1 MYMSIRLIIA
11 GVFLLCA
18 VMVIKKSRVCSKRTL
33 YIVFSLLSVLLLV
46 VSAFLPVENLF
57 VSFESPSAAY
67 EYYRPGRSKLELVV
81 EGDACDFIVE
91 RKDDKDSYLIVPK
104 TAEGWKIGLG
114 SDTRRAAHDTSDG
127 FVIYVYQY
135 KNTNDYFIT
144 ILDTKGG
151 EESISDEYNT
161 EFYSLERSAPA
172 LGKSYVSYYAHISGS
187 ELPNSLTLNGVCVT
201 LDIGDA
207 GFVEMEA
214 VRGVYD
220 R

>member
-1 MYMSIRLIIA
+1 MYMIIRLIIA

-18 VMVIKKSRVCSKRTL
+18 VIVIKKSGVCSKRIL

-67 EYYRPGRSKLELVV
+67 EYYRPGRSKLELVA

-114 SDTRRAAHDTSDG
+114 SDTRRVAYDTSDG
-127 FVIYVYQY
+127 FVIDVYQY

-151 EESISDEYNT
+151 EVSISDEYNT
-161 EFYSLERSAPA
+161 EFCSLKRSAPA

-187 ELPNSLTLNGVCVT
+187 ELPYSLTLNGVCVT
-201 LDIGDA
+201 LDIGD
-207 GFVEMEA
+207 V
-214 VRGVYD
+214 
-220 R
+220 